1 MTLPETTP
9 VWVRL
14 KNGAKAHFDFTDDG
28 EPKTITTDED
38 LRAFVMEQVPDAQA
52 ILIRIK

>member
-28 EPKTITTDED
+28 EPKTITTEED